1 MQKITLIGRLGRDVA
16 VREARDGGKFLSF
29 SVATN
34 VYSRD
39 VEKTHWFEVTAFNY
53 DRYRKMVKYLTK
65 GSSIIVTGDLD
76 ADLETGDD
84 GKQYL
89 RRRVVADSIEFNS
102 NGTSGGTSETRTENE
117 TPRRSRRQETED
129 ISDEELEMS
138 AKAKKRS
145 VEPDEDDEPAPKK
158 RKPAVDDDEDDEPAP
173 KKRKRTADDED
184 DEPAPKKRKAADVD
198 EDDDEL
204 APKKRK
210 PADAD
215 EDDGDDLPF

>member
-117 TPRRSRRQETED
+117 SPRRSRRQEAED

-158 RKPAVDDDEDDEPAP
+158 RKPVVDDEDDEPAP

-198 EDDDEL
+198 EDDDEP